1 MIGRTNGGVGTGAL
15 LIKVVGGLTRP
26 ENPTY
31 GTVWLETD
39 IPINGWEIYSVVPTW
54 EHVEG
59 HVYLQDAPS
68 TSGEIPNFTMINPA
82 KKPYGFIWERL
93 IGAFQRINGAWLR
106 LNGAVWRDGVWTPF
120 FAATINVTYPAGS
133 TCTATDGVT
142 TMYAPDTSGTW
153 ACVVPNAGTWTVME
167 NRNGWTYAAEIT
179 QDGQTVNAD
188 NSKYYLVK
196 NGVPQVT
203 FTAKAI
209 KCASAWASGAT
220 AVAPTISGTVGGY
233 YKVYIKKTSNQP
245 CGTVVTSA
253 AIPIKNSKSLKCEGY
268 KTSRASYGV
277 SVCLWNTQTPTYWAD
292 GALALKDLN
301 TAVDVYP
308 IDTTSLQNRNLF
320 IGFGFLTG
328 DTDDSVMYIKNLWLE

>member
-1 MIGRTNGGVGTGAL
+1 MGTAFLYGNGGSGVSGATLTVTAQAGCTVTVSKDGKTKTKTAGADGTAVFKGLGTGEWTVT
-15 LIKVVGGLTRP
+15 ITDGGQQASK
-26 ENPTY
+26 NV
-31 GTVWLETD
+31 TVTAD
-39 IPINGWEIYSVVPTW
+39 Y
-54 EHVEG
+54 
-59 HVYLQDAPS
+59 A
-68 TSGEIPNFTMINPA
+68 TSIT
-82 KKPYGFIWERL
+82 
-93 IGAFQRINGAWLR
+93 
-106 LNGAVWRDGVWTPF
+106 F

-188 NSKYYLVK
+188 ISKYYLVK

-209 KCASAWASGAT
+209 KAASSWASTAT

-233 YKVYIKKTSNQP
+233 YKAYIQKTSYQP

-253 AIPIKNSKSLKCEGY
+253 AIPIKNSKTLKCEGY

-277 SVCLWNTQTPTYWAD
+277 AVCLWSTQAPTYWQD
-292 GALALKDLN
+292 GALASKYLN